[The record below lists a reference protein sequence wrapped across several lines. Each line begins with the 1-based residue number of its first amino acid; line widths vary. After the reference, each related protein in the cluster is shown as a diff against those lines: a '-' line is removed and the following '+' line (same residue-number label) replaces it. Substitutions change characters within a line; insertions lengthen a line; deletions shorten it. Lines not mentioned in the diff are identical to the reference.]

1 MYKQNKT
8 NSNKSHKNTYKKLK
22 QTGSPELRERLP
34 RGAVNEIAQQLN
46 ISWIW
51 AFNVIS
57 GKKEGDPRIISMALQ
72 YAKAEDQKRKQ
83 LSELVEQNNIELKKI
98 S

>member
-8 NSNKSHKNTYKKLK
+8 NSNKLQSNAYKKLK
-22 QTGSPELRERLP
+22 QSGSPELRERLP
-34 RGAVNEIAQQLN
+34 RGAVKKIAEELE

-57 GKKEGDPRIISMALQ
+57 GKKKGDPRIISMALE
-72 YAKAEDQKRKQ
+72 YAKSEDEERKH
-83 LSELVEQNNIELKKI
+83 LSELVERNKRELQKI